1 MRWYP
6 FHNPDWVTSLFPGCI
21 WHKSRSEKKVYLTFD
36 DGPQPDAT
44 AYVLELLDSYGMKAT
59 FFCVGDNV
67 IKHPDLYD
75 RILNGGHQTGNHTQH
90 HLNSW
95 KTNNK
100 QYIKNVKLAE
110 SSIKSKLFRPPYGK
124 LRLSTY
130 NSLKKLG
137 YQIIMWDV
145 LSGDFD
151 VNQTPTVV
159 LKQLKKHT
167 KNGSI
172 IVFHDSNKFL
182 EMLKQVLPEYLQY
195 VKDNGWETATL

>member
-75 RILNGGHQTGNHTQH
+75 SILNGGHQTGNHTQH

-124 LRLSTY
+124 LGLSTY

-151 VNQTPTVV
+151 VNQNPTVV

-172 IVFHDSNKFL
+172 IVFHDSDKFL

>member
-59 FFCVGDNV
+59 FFRVGDNV

-75 RILNGGHQTGNHTQH
+75 RILNGGHKTGNHTQH

-110 SSIKSKLFRPPYGK
+110 SSIKSTLFRPPYGK
-124 LRLSTY
+124 LGLSTY

-151 VNQTPTVV
+151 VNQNPTVV

-172 IVFHDSNKFL
+172 IVFHDSDKFL

>member
-44 AYVLELLDSYGMKAT
+44 AYILELLDSYGMKAT

-67 IKHPDLYD
+67 IKYPDLYD
-75 RILNGGHQTGNHTQH
+75 RLLNGGHKTGNHTQH

-124 LRLSTY
+124 LGLSTY

-151 VNQTPTVV
+151 VNQNPTVV

-172 IVFHDSNKFL
+172 IVFHDSDKFL

-195 VKDNGWETATL
+195 VKDNGWETAIL

>member
-124 LRLSTY
+124 LGLSTY

-151 VNQTPTVV
+151 VNQNPTVV

-172 IVFHDSNKFL
+172 IVFHDSDKFL